1 MHIAIAGN
9 IGSGKTTLT
18 SLLSK
23 HLGWKAHYEEVDN
36 NPYLSSFYYDMQRW
50 SFNLQIYFLTSRFR
64 QILDIRN
71 SGDNVVLTGGLING
85 TPGNTNVIKVEAVK

>member
-1 MHIAIAGN
+1 MVKIDLVTGFL
-9 IGSGKTTLT
+9 GSGKTTLT
-18 SLLSK
+18 GLLSK
-23 HLGWKAHYEEVDN
+23 HFGWKAHYEEVDN

-71 SGDNVVLTGGLING
+71 RIYRLHDILCS
-85 TPGNTNVIKVEAVK
+85 A